1 MTAATNPFEGAIT
14 VSKFLELRTE
24 GHLVVATL
32 NRPERRNALSTPI
45 CEGLRALATRA
56 EDDVEIRVIVITGA
70 GESFCAG
77 ADLKERRELGP
88 GARWEYVEGT
98 NRTIRKLESA
108 AVPVIGAVNGFALGG
123 GVELLLACDYRIAVK
138 TATFG
143 LPETAL
149 GIIPGGSQVRLLQEI
164 GPSKMAWMTY
174 TAERFDARRALKI
187 GLIDEVVEDGETL
200 TQRSMELARAIALN
214 APLALRAAKKLKRR
228 LQDTFIETGMV
239 SAEEVRAPLDDTQ
252 DCLEGL
258 SAFKDKRAP
267 RFQGR

>member
-1 MTAATNPFEGAIT
+1 MSE
-14 VSKFLELRTE
+14 FLQLRTE
-24 GHLVVATL
+24 GHVVVATL

-45 CEGLRALATRA
+45 CEGLRALVDRVEGEVNIRA
-56 EDDVEIRVIVITGA
+56 IVITGS

-88 GARWEYVEGT
+88 GARWTYVEGT
-98 NRTIRKLESA
+98 NRTIRRLETA
-108 AVPVIGAVNGFALGG
+108 AVPVIGAINGFALGG
-123 GVELLLACDYRIAVK
+123 GVELLLACDYRVAVK

-174 TAERFDARRALKI
+174 TAERFGAQRAQEI
-187 GLIDEVVEDGETL
+187 GLIDEVVDDKETL
-200 TQRSMELARAIALN
+200 MHRSMALAISIAHN
-214 APLALRAAKKLKRR
+214 APLALRAAKKLKCR
-228 LQDTFIETGMV
+228 LQDDFVQTGMV
-239 SAEEVRAPLDDTQ
+239 SAEEIRAPLDDTR

-258 SAFKDKRAP
+258 GAFNEKRAP
-267 RFQGR
+267 RFEGR

>member
-1 MTAATNPFEGAIT
+1 M
-14 VSKFLELRTE
+14 
-24 GHLVVATL
+24 VATL
-32 NRPERRNALSTPI
+32 NRPQRMNALSTPI
-45 CEGLRALATRA
+45 CEGLRALAEQA
-56 EDDVEIRVIVITGA
+56 DNDVDIRVIVITGT
-70 GESFCAG
+70 GQSFCAG

-88 GARWEYVEGT
+88 GARWKYVEGT

-108 AVPVIGAVNGFALGG
+108 AVPVIGAINGFALGG

-149 GIIPGGSQVRLLQEI
+149 GIIPGGSQVRLLQEV

-174 TAERFDARRALKI
+174 TAERFSAERAKELA
-187 GLIDEVVEDGETL
+187 LIDEVVEDGEEL
-200 TQRSMELARAIALN
+200 VRRSMELASSMAAN
-214 APLALRAAKKLKRR
+214 APLALRAAKKLKCR
-228 LQDTFIETGMV
+228 LQETFIEEGMV
-239 SAEEVRAPLDDTQ
+239 SAEAVRAPLDDTE

-267 RFQGR
+267 QFKGR